1 MAIEVRRLTEQDA
14 RIFRD
19 IRLEALEAYPEAFQS
34 TYETAADL
42 PLEAYAVRIQM
53 YALFGGFIDG
63 TLRGI
68 VGFSPLRNPKIAHKG
83 ILWGMYV
90 QPDARGTGLAE
101 AMVTEALEHAK
112 GSVEQVLISIITAN
126 ERARRFYGKMGFE
139 PYGIEP
145 RALKMGGK
153 YFDEEFRVK
162 FLDR

>member
-53 YALFGGFIDG
+53 YAVFGGFMDG
-63 TLRGI
+63 ELRGI
-68 VGFSPLRNPKIAHKG
+68 LGFSPLRNPKIAHKG
-83 ILWGMYV
+83 ILWGMFV
-90 QPDARGTGLAE
+90 QPEGRGTGLAQ
-101 AMVTEALEHAK
+101 AMVEAALEHARGK
-112 GSVEQVLISIITAN
+112 VEQVLISVITTN
-126 ERARRFYGKMGFE
+126 ERAQRFYEKMGFE
-139 PYGIEP
+139 AYGVEP

-162 FLDR
+162 FL